1 MNKIIGLCIC
11 KCPLQQ
17 KENELYDLPN
27 KKLGKNVNNLEWNRL
42 QINQCD
48 INVNLIVY
56 FNVDSL

>member
-17 KENELYDLPN
+17 EELYDLPN
-27 KKLGKNVNNLEWNRL
+27 KKLEKNVDNLEWNRL

-56 FNVDSL
+56 FYVDSL